1 MPSIKRN
8 SRTNLILDHKEK
20 GCKGRKVEAGKTAG
34 GRGGGVGGR
43 GRGMKW
49 ETFVRNRADQ
59 NFTVGICRCPGDRAT
74 RSGGVAI
81 A

>member
-8 SRTNLILDHKEK
+8 SRTNLILDREQK
-20 GCKGRKVEAGKTAG
+20 GERWRQERRPGE
-34 GRGGGVGGR
+34 
-43 GRGMKW
+43 MKW
-49 ETFVRNRADQ
+49 ETFVKNRADQ

-74 RSGGVAI
+74 RSGGPI